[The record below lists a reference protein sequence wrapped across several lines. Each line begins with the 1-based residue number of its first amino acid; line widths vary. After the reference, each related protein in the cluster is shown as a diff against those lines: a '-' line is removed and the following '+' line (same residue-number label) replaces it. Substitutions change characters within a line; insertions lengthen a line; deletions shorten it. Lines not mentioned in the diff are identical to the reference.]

1 MFSAAGSSTP
11 SALFRQIRRSPLL
24 FRKDSVIPF
33 RLSASTL
40 FRIRWEKLLGV
51 SPSAPAGSIF
61 SNSTL
66 AGALI
71 SGCRRSSSER
81 KKESVRWAVL
91 PVRSHLTA
99 VSRYDPCHRT
109 PASAPDRGCP
119 VRRSRAWLCSPS
131 FFLLRR
137 KPLFRR
143 NASVLIWRNC
153 KAGGK
158 PTELCGQSHNG
169 CHASDSACLHDDC
182 FFHWNLFGKEKEIF
196 FVAEMITSNRRGGM
210 MISNASLTF
219 LARFTVILR
228 MGISPQLLIFR
239 IFTFSAVPEWRSQ
252 PGRRTSWPAGTA
264 QAPPRPAA
272 PCPTGGW
279 TGWSCPRRRPPAGPT
294 AGSAAPE

>member
-24 FRKDSVIPF
+24 LRKDTVMPF
-33 RLSASTL
+33 LLRASTL
-40 FRIRWEKLLGV
+40 LRIRWEKLLGV

-119 VRRSRAWLCSPS
+119 VRRSRAWLYSPS

-137 KPLFRR
+137 KPLFS
-143 NASVLIWRNC
+143 ASPLH
-153 KAGGK
+153 AM
-158 PTELCGQSHNG
+158 PTALRGSPFRPQQSG
-169 CHASDSACLHDDC
+169 S
-182 FFHWNLFGKEKEIF
+182 E
-196 FVAEMITSNRRGGM
+196 
-210 MISNASLTF
+210 
-219 LARFTVILR
+219 
-228 MGISPQLLIFR
+228 
-239 IFTFSAVPEWRSQ
+239 
-252 PGRRTSWPAGTA
+252 
-264 QAPPRPAA
+264 
-272 PCPTGGW
+272 
-279 TGWSCPRRRPPAGPT
+279 RRRRSDGMSEFSSQAET
-294 AGSAAPE
+294 KDMKSATTRRRDSRHFLI